1 VKKVIGFVKPPSLN
15 GLPNPAPEP
24 AIIAPPQL
32 PPPNSDPKP
41 GTIKIK

>member
-1 VKKVIGFVKPPSLN
+1 VKKAIGFVKPPSLN

-24 AIIAPPQL
+24 AVIPPPQL
-32 PPPNSDPKP
+32 PPQKYDPKP